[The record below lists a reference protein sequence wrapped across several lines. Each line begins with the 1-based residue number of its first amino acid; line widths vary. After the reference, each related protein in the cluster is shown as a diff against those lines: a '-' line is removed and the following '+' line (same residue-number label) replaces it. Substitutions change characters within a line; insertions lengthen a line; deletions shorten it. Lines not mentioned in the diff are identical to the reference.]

1 MTNLNESMTSV
12 SLLAMTPGANP
23 AKELGRVGP
32 ILVDTD
38 MVQVAYRFEY
48 NKFDPSLSDLEQA
61 KVLINSMA
69 AAVVFLGMVVDASDA
84 VALTNRYINELS
96 DPDAQE
102 WGRTCIVKLQTSF
115 DRGRAQRIGI
125 PRLVSSALGIALFV
139 EVLDTTGY
147 ASMSPTLDV
156 AQIHL
161 VDDLE
166 FLMPGLIMVEAPSA
180 AITPPPN
187 IPPSKPAPLV
197 DNIPTAATTVGTA
210 LENWIGTKGSKS
222 EIARKRSAA
231 ELFLKSANVSL
242 DMSVDAL
249 AALTQPDAKK
259 FVRLIE
265 AVGPGFGQAAHD
277 RHKTADEL
285 IALCTGS
292 TPPTWSLRPRTAAGN
307 ARRIAYAKR
316 FLDYVSAHHV
326 PVPHPEWHWV

>member
-12 SLLAMTPGANP
+12 SLLAMTPGASP

-38 MVQVAYRFEY
+38 MAQVAYSFEY
-48 NKFDPSLSDLEQA
+48 NKFDPSLSGIEQA

-69 AAVVFLGMVVDASDA
+69 AAVVFLGMVADASDA

-96 DPDAQE
+96 DPDAQD

-115 DRGRAQRIGI
+115 DRGRAQEIGI
-125 PRLVSSALGIALFV
+125 PRLVSAALGIALFV

-147 ASMSPTLDV
+147 ASMSPSLDV

-180 AITPPPN
+180 AITPPLN

-242 DMSVDAL
+242 DMSVGAL
-249 AALTQPDAKK
+249 AVLSQTDAKK

-265 AVGPGFGQAAHD
+265 AVGPGFGQASHD
-277 RHKTADEL
+277 RYKTADEL

-292 TPPTWSLRPRTAAGN
+292 TPPAWSLRPRTAAGN
-307 ARRIAYAKR
+307 AKRIAYAKR
-316 FLDYVSAHHV
+316 FLDHVSAHHV
-326 PVPHPEWHWV
+326 PVPHAEWHWA